1 MPAAGRKAA
10 NVSQSENQVHFIEA
24 AFVPVFS
31 EGNSGSSF
39 FE

>member
-1 MPAAGRKAA
+1 LAGKPRFCQ
-10 NVSQSENQVHFIEA
+10 QSENQVHCNGA
-24 AFVPVFS
+24 AFVHEFS